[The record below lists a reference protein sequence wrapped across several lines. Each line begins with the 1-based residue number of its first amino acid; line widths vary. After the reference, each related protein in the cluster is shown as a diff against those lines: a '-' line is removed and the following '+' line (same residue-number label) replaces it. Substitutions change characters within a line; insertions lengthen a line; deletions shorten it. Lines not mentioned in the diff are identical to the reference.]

1 MFLLNSGFF
10 VIYLTENNITEAT
23 TEETTNTAPS
33 PPQMT
38 PEESSRLKRSYV
50 LQELVE
56 TERAYV
62 VDLASIVDGYIGTLK
77 EMELS
82 DEDREKVKII
92 FANIEQILDFHK
104 SVFCKE
110 IEKSLQDYEAAGN
123 AFIKYE
129 RRLHTFYVKYCQN
142 KPKSDFLVS
151 QDNFEQL
158 LFDVKD
164 RLGHKVS
171 INDLLIKPV
180 QRITKYQLM
189 LSDILKYTHRANDRA
204 EVLERA
210 HDVMR
215 VVPKACDDMMQV
227 GRLQGFQG
235 NLTAQGRLIFQ
246 VNKMVL
252 EENVVD
258 EPLRFVLQS
267 NDPNQPATFVAQS
280 ATSEDKEQWLIKL
293 STQLDQQK
301 TFLAALVDP
310 KRYLANSMGS
320 MNISGKKDSS
330 GSLGTPTSPGITPGN
345 ITIPTSGSGS
355 TTSSGAISPTKPR
368 ATQQKSS
375 GSKLFGFV
383 FSVSPT
389 LHSLALHLHQIIGIM
404 LLLLVI
410 VGLCSLVALIIVCSI
425 ITTKKDPEGKSKA
438 DVSHKDVEAGDGNSV
453 IGTKID
459 GKPTDFDRTDN
470 EVFSEDLDLEDI
482 SRKDV
487 EAGDGNSVIG
497 TKIDGK
503 PTDFDRTDNE
513 VFSGD
518 LDLEDVE
525 AGDGNSVIGTKING
539 KPTDFDR
546 TDNEVFSGD
555 LDLEDISHKD
565 VEAGD
570 GNSVIGTKI
579 NGKPTITEESNNVKD
594 EVDKPED
601 GICSFAADGKLIFGG
616 QMTIEC
622 KASVNASIKTAGLSD
637 DERMQL
643 SVHESGHAW
652 VAFRSGLRVVK
663 ITLIP
668 NGELLGRTII
678 EHGAK
683 HIWSLKEKDDL
694 QIALWGARQAEVTI
708 RGSGMTTLFGS
719 DKMAIE
725 KLASSNVREYGL
737 LEDQSL
743 ATMNPESNEFL
754 ALKDRAIYKNM
765 RFCELEAKKI
775 VEEDKEIINALAD
788 TLLRFNELDN
798 EEEIKSTLTDLHNK
812 FKKK

>member
-1 MFLLNSGFF
+1 LVKGCRFFTSSSQKGESKCRSSPSTTVIVRPKSVTSTSTNSDFTTNCNNNKILSPSTKINKNQQEGSSSLNNDLLDLPPPMDQIGGSSGGGGG
-10 VIYLTENNITEAT
+10 VENGGEHENELSENNITEAT
-23 TEETTNTAPS
+23 AEETTNTAPS

-82 DEDREKVKII
+82 DEDREK
-92 FANIEQILDFHK
+92 
-104 SVFCKE
+104 
-110 IEKSLQDYEAAGN
+110 
-123 AFIKYE
+123 E

-235 NLTAQGRLIFQ
+235 NLTAQGLLKLQPCLQIVKQVATVFTICKKVAAVFTNCKKIQPILHFVKQERRVFLFEQSVIIAECIPPRKEYGNPLYNFKNQ
-246 VNKMVL
+246 IMVNKMVL

-280 ATSEDKEQWLIKL
+280 ATSEDKEHFTI
-293 STQLDQQK
+293 

-375 GSKLFGFV
+375 GSKLFGF
-383 FSVSPT
+383 
-389 LHSLALHLHQIIGIM
+389 G
-404 LLLLVI
+404 
-410 VGLCSLVALIIVCSI
+410 
-425 ITTKKDPEGKSKA
+425 
-438 DVSHKDVEAGDGNSV
+438 
-453 IGTKID
+453 
-459 GKPTDFDRTDN
+459 
-470 EVFSEDLDLEDI
+470 
-482 SRKDV
+482 
-487 EAGDGNSVIG
+487 
-497 TKIDGK
+497 
-503 PTDFDRTDNE
+503 
-513 VFSGD
+513 
-518 LDLEDVE
+518 
-525 AGDGNSVIGTKING
+525 
-539 KPTDFDR
+539 
-546 TDNEVFSGD
+546 
-555 LDLEDISHKD
+555 
-565 VEAGD
+565 
-570 GNSVIGTKI
+570 
-579 NGKPTITEESNNVKD
+579 
-594 EVDKPED
+594 
-601 GICSFAADGKLIFGG
+601 
-616 QMTIEC
+616 
-622 KASVNASIKTAGLSD
+622 
-637 DERMQL
+637 
-643 SVHESGHAW
+643 
-652 VAFRSGLRVVK
+652 
-663 ITLIP
+663 
-668 NGELLGRTII
+668 
-678 EHGAK
+678 
-683 HIWSLKEKDDL
+683 
-694 QIALWGARQAEVTI
+694 
-708 RGSGMTTLFGS
+708 
-719 DKMAIE
+719 
-725 KLASSNVREYGL
+725 
-737 LEDQSL
+737 
-743 ATMNPESNEFL
+743 
-754 ALKDRAIYKNM
+754 
-765 RFCELEAKKI
+765 
-775 VEEDKEIINALAD
+775 
-788 TLLRFNELDN
+788 
-798 EEEIKSTLTDLHNK
+798 
-812 FKKK
+812 